1 MFKPEELIKSVQFAY
16 WHKSSKE
23 VDVFNYHQFKD
34 QWYHFDHYN
43 FGRCFSLKM
52 KEDQIQKGIK
62 SILLDINANATI
74 FTHTPG
80 FLLTI
85 PAKKM
90 SFFGDEV
97 RQQQDMEVGRL
108 QKWILNYELHEL
120 KGTYIHYLYSS
131 SLNSSTLVCAVLKSA
146 HLKGGLIL

>member
-1 MFKPEELIKSVQFAY
+1 MHGNWHNGILQEKAILIFKIE
-16 WHKSSKE
+16 
-23 VDVFNYHQFKD
+23 
-34 QWYHFDHYN
+34 
-43 FGRCFSLKM
+43 
-52 KEDQIQKGIK
+52 
-62 SILLDINANATI
+62 SILLEINANATI

-80 FLLTI
+80 FFLTI

-131 SLNSSTLVCAVLKSA
+131 SLNSTTLVCAFLKLA
-146 HLKGGLIL
+146 HLKGVLII